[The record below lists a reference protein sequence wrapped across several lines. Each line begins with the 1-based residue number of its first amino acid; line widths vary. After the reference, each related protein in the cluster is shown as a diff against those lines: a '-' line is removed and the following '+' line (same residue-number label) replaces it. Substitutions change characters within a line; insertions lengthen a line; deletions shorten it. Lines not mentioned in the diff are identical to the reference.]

1 MIMIVLVTRQTRRKT
16 AAMVLLVL
24 LLGIFSYPAVGIESV
39 GNAGD
44 KEDITIRNVWVD
56 VPLSQVFRDISIET
70 GVIITTCPHVP
81 DPLVSL
87 DAGKGRP
94 LKECLNEL
102 IAAQGLFVYQKSSK
116 FYMIVCGDVTCPST
130 MGTAISTRL
139 YLKYITA
146 KHLRASL
153 PKSVQQY
160 VTSGDREN
168 EVFVYA
174 EPDISAKIMEMVE
187 KMDLPRQQVM
197 LEVLVVDLWE
207 TTSDELGIDWSFST
221 PHTSFSMLEGAAGF
235 TGAGTFASMAASNLT
250 SVSATL
256 RALVAEN
263 KASIR
268 SRPRVAT
275 LNGQKA
281 TIDISL
287 DEYYSIVTDLNGNGS
302 SFRTD
307 LQVIKSGVMM
317 EITPYIG
324 DDDDI
329 TVDVLTEVSDVA
341 SRQNSSGSSS
351 TNSSGSLPVIRRR
364 KANTCVRVKEGDAI
378 VIGGLIETQEST
390 NHNRVPLLSGIPVAG
405 GLFKS
410 KQDSKTKKE
419 VIIFITPQLIRE
431 GNEVPVSER
440 HKLINEA
447 NEIGNLR
454 TAAFNTRNENNKKIR
469 NTDEEVKS
477 LSKAVS
483 LLGSQKQPANIS
495 HGITDV
501 DLSHPDKTYD
511 VNREREM
518 LQEVIALLDDKNE
531 QVPHVTTS
539 PKNKNEASLGV
550 INK

>member
-1 MIMIVLVTRQTRRKT
+1 
-16 AAMVLLVL
+16 
-24 LLGIFSYPAVGIESV
+24 
-39 GNAGD
+39 
-44 KEDITIRNVWVD
+44 
-56 VPLSQVFRDISIET
+56 
-70 GVIITTCPHVP
+70 
-81 DPLVSL
+81 
-87 DAGKGRP
+87 
-94 LKECLNEL
+94 
-102 IAAQGLFVYQKSSK
+102 
-116 FYMIVCGDVTCPST
+116 
-130 MGTAISTRL
+130 
-139 YLKYITA
+139 
-146 KHLRASL
+146 
-153 PKSVQQY
+153 
-160 VTSGDREN
+160 
-168 EVFVYA
+168 
-174 EPDISAKIMEMVE
+174 MEMVE

-221 PHTSFSMLEGAAGF
+221 PHTSFSMTEGAGGF
-235 TGAGTFASMAASNLT
+235 TGLGSYASVAASNLT

-287 DEYYSIVTDLNGNGS
+287 DEYFTIITDLNGS

-317 EITPYIG
+317 EITPFIG

-341 SRQNSSGSSS
+341 SRQNSSGGSS

-378 VIGGLIETQEST
+378 VIGGLIETQDST

-410 KQDSKTKKE
+410 KQDSTTKKE

-454 TAAFNTRNENNKKIR
+454 TTAFNTRSENNKKIR
-469 NTDEEVKS
+469 NTNEEIKS
-477 LSKAVS
+477 INKAVD
-483 LLGSQKQPANIS
+483 LLGNKEQPANIS

-531 QVPHVTTS
+531 QKSLIAAS
-539 PKNKNEASLGV
+539 PEKNDKNKASYGA
-550 INK
+550 IGK